1 MQISQRIIKLQARQ
15 SYLLVTQD
23 SDTWRRPSAVQW
35 HSYTLTLSSVA
46 LVASTEDGEETRPSL
61 IEADGHQSSRRC
73 ENQSWR
79 SLGTQEDRLQL
90 QHPSDCLH
98 TSFLISPSFLS
109 SRLRC
114 STLVSFF
121 FLAGFTNGLVTM
133 EIAARET
140 LTYSGWGQ
148 KFESFCGGIHSSSS
162 AFQSYYAH

>member
-1 MQISQRIIKLQARQ
+1 MVPLKKSEYAKVSKESLNFRPDKVIRWSLRTRTLEGDR
-15 SYLLVTQD
+15 LRF
-23 SDTWRRPSAVQW
+23 SDTLS
-35 HSYTLTLSSVA
+35 LSSVA

-61 IEADGHQSSRRC
+61 IEADGHQSSRRY

-79 SLGTQEDRLQL
+79 SLGAQEDRLQL
-90 QHPSDCLH
+90 LHPSDCLH

-114 STLVSFF
+114 STLASFFF

-140 LTYSGWGQ
+140 LTYSG
-148 KFESFCGGIHSSSS
+148 
-162 AFQSYYAH
+162 